1 MSRIIVLVSTKGGV
15 GKTTTA
21 INLAAVYARRGLRVV
36 LVDADDAAHAVAVA
50 AFGRLPY
57 AVLPMPLDADTKDD
71 VVAWGQALE
80 REAASHDIVVVDTP
94 GARTAAYGAALAV
107 ADLAVIPVA
116 TGLLDL
122 RGAAE
127 TAADI
132 ERQRQRE
139 RSAKPLALI
148 LPSRID
154 RRTVMGRDLPEA
166 LSGLG
171 EPIAPAIVQRSAIV
185 DALAGG
191 EPMSPGTPATAD
203 YSSLADLIDR
213 MLDER

>member
-1 MSRIIVLVSTKGGV
+1 MSRIIGLVSTKGGV

-36 LVDADDAAHAVAVA
+36 LIDADDAAHAVAVA
-50 AFGRLPY
+50 SLGRLPY
-57 AVLPMPLDADTKDD
+57 SVLPMPLDADTEDD

-80 REAASHDIVVVDTP
+80 REAASYDIVVIDTP
-94 GARTAAYGAALAV
+94 GARSTAYAAALAM

-127 TAADI
+127 TVADI
-132 ERQRQRE
+132 QRQRQR
-139 RSAKPLALI
+139 RQGATPRALV
-148 LPSRID
+148 LPSRVD

-166 LSGLG
+166 LFGLG

-191 EPMSPGTPATAD
+191 EPMAPGTPAAAD
-203 YSSLADLIDR
+203 YAALADLIDS